1 MNKLALALSTVA
13 TVALFALAGCSKGSE
28 LVKAQED
35 FANKT
40 CACADIACLKKVSE
54 EQAAWAAKN
63 GSAAAGSED
72 DGEKLGA
79 AAKKMTE
86 CFTRISAAGK

>member
-1 MNKLALALSTVA
+1 MNKKIVLALST
-13 TVALFALAGCSKGSE
+13 LAFLAIGCSKGGE

-40 CACADIACLKKVSE
+40 CACPDIACLKKLSE

-63 GSAAAGSED
+63 GSAAAGSES
-72 DGEKLGA
+72 DGEKLA
-79 AAKKMTE
+79 AASKKMTE
-86 CFTRISAAGK
+86 CFTKISAAGK